1 LKTFLLLLQDEITKA
16 RAFAFKNWVM
26 TKRNVF
32 TLFEILFWP
41 LVSFLSVGLL
51 AEFAELKPDMKAF
64 ILIGVVSMSAVQVCQ
79 LDVAYALL
87 YDVWSKATKH
97 AFIAPVGIRH
107 HLVGSLTVGIG
118 RGGTV
123 FFILMG
129 GSFLLFD
136 FNFTVPGWWPIAL
149 FMLGLFLSAA
159 SVGILVCI
167 LVLTL
172 GNRAEVAAWS
182 LVSLMLLLCG
192 IYYPISILPEWVA
205 VIAKL
210 IPLTFFLEYYR
221 SFYGFKPSLS
231 HVLVKGYLLL
241 ALYLVIEI
249 ALMKIALRRAKRTG
263 MLLRLSE

>member
-1 LKTFLLLLQDEITKA
+1 MKTFLSLLQGEITKA
-16 RAFAFKNWVM
+16 WAYSFKNWVM
-26 TKRNVF
+26 TRRNVF

-41 LVSFLSVGLL
+41 LISFLSVGLL
-51 AEFAELKPDMKAF
+51 AEFADLNPEMKAF

-97 AFIAPVGIRH
+97 GFIAPVGIRH
-107 HLVGSLTVGIG
+107 LLFGSLVVGIG
-118 RGGTV
+118 RGGAV
-123 FFILMG
+123 FFMLMA

-136 FNFTVPGWWPIAL
+136 FNFTLPGWRPVAL
-149 FMLGLFLSAA
+149 YMLGLFLCAA
-159 SVGILVCI
+159 SVGILVSI
-167 LVLTL
+167 LVLAL

-192 IYYPISILPEWVA
+192 IYYPISILPRWVTVVA
-205 VIAKL
+205 EL

-221 SFYGFKPSLS
+221 SFYGFQPSFS
-231 HVLVKGYLLL
+231 HVLTKGYVLV
-241 ALYLVIEI
+241 ALYLVIEV

>member
-1 LKTFLLLLQDEITKA
+1 MKTFLSLLQDEITKA

-136 FNFTVPGWWPIAL
+136 FDFTAPGWWPIAL
-149 FMLGLFLSAA
+149 FMLGLFLSSA
-159 SVGILVCI
+159 SVGILVSI

-221 SFYGFKPSLS
+221 SFYGFKPSFS
-231 HVLVKGYLLL
+231 HVLAKGYLLL

-249 ALMKIALRRAKRTG
+249 AIMKIALKRAKRTG